1 MASTVTLQ
9 NVTDWAR
16 TYTKLIPIIG
26 VGGFANEPALSICN
40 NVIQA
45 FLTRPY
51 AWPFNRKTLATPI
64 DTVDKQQDYTLTGVA
79 DIGWIE
85 RGYVEEKAFTGTP
98 KPIKDLEIVR
108 ALPKDSVIGARPFKI
123 CKDRESGAGNVD
135 TIVRVWPL
143 PGTVIWTVNLDYQI
157 KAPLKTTM
165 TGAGTGDWSP
175 IPDELTSVIRQGF
188 LAEALKH
195 ADDNRAMNE
204 LNLFYAMLRN
214 ALGFEDV
221 GVSHQGFVPDRA
233 LMMG

>member
-9 NVTDWAR
+9 TVTDWAR

-40 NVIQA
+40 NVMQA
-45 FLTRPY
+45 FLSRPY
-51 AWPFNRKTLATPI
+51 AWPFNRKTLATPV
-64 DTVDKQQDYTLTGVA
+64 DTVNKQQDYTLTGVA

-108 ALPKDSVIGARPFKI
+108 ALPKDSVVADRPYKI
-123 CKDRESGAGNVD
+123 CKDRESGTGGAD
-135 TIVRVWPL
+135 TVVRVWPL
-143 PGTVIWTVNLDYQI
+143 PGTVIWTINLDYQI
-157 KAPLKTTM
+157 KAPLKTAM
-165 TGAGTGDWSP
+165 TAFFDP

-221 GVSHQGFVPDRA
+221 GVSHQGFVPERA
-233 LMMG
+233 IMMG